1 MPWRDTEIDQMMGR
15 LLQTGV
21 LLAGTVVLFGGI
33 LYLLRHGGE
42 VPDYRNFH
50 GVLPALKTGSGVLRG
65 VLAFQARAIIQLG
78 VLLMIATPVLRVV
91 FAIAAFA
98 FERDWLYTLI
108 SAIVLALLTY
118 GIFGSR

>member
-1 MPWRDTEIDQMMGR
+1 MPWRDAEIDRMMGR

-21 LLAGTVVLFGGI
+21 LLAGAVVLFGGI

-42 VPDYRNFH
+42 MPDYRNFH
-50 GVLPALKTGSGVLRG
+50 GVLPGLKTGNGVLRG
-65 VLAFQARAIIQLG
+65 LSEFQARAIIQLG

-91 FAIAAFA
+91 FAIVAFA
-98 FERDWLYTLI
+98 IERDWLYTLI